1 LLDALVAQATSPKR
15 WCPRDLRAFSRTGL
29 FHMSNRNIWGPETFR
44 VRAAKT
50 PTCTFGW
57 TGRVGDRIR
66 TDLCLEFSDTRE
78 QAVEEDWLKQWA
90 TRKFRRAAR
99 LPELDGPAPAGA
111 GVSKSV
117 RPAPGPTHRSDGRAA
132 DSVRPS
138 HGPVPWCSC
147 CRRYA
152 VLRSGDCRMVGAADA
167 QTSTSAASI

>member
-1 LLDALVAQATSPKR
+1 MNMMVSQNTRMARNGHCIVLPDCSISNQCSCSISVLICSARDCSQRWASSFGASARSTS
-15 WCPRDLRAFSRTGL
+15 CIASL
-29 FHMSNRNIWGPETFR
+29 WGPETFR

-99 LPELDGPAPAGA
+99 LPELDG
-111 GVSKSV
+111 
-117 RPAPGPTHRSDGRAA
+117 
-132 DSVRPS
+132 
-138 HGPVPWCSC
+138 
-147 CRRYA
+147 
-152 VLRSGDCRMVGAADA
+152 
-167 QTSTSAASI
+167 